1 MKKRT
6 LALFLAGAM
15 ALGLVGCGPKEADPT
30 PTPEPLVYDEE

>member
-15 ALGLVGCGPKEADPT
+15 ALGLVGCGPKEADQIGRAH
-30 PTPEPLVYDEE
+30 V

>member
-30 PTPEPLVYDEE
+30 PTPPPRV